1 MGNVNKDVEKPALVY
16 SNHRAYLPCTLDVA
30 SMTTP
35 MQGKGM
41 WIMWI
46 LGKNA
51 LSRLQLFSS
60 FHNRD
65 TAYLALSFVSFFIIQ
80 YKSKLRM
87 AQAVR
92 DQRCD
97 IVKAPF
103 VRCVCISQK
112 HDVEVEVGAKLLKL
126 FSAPRVLSG
135 KRHMGNYF

>member
-1 MGNVNKDVEKPALVY
+1 
-16 SNHRAYLPCTLDVA
+16 
-30 SMTTP
+30 
-35 MQGKGM
+35 
-41 WIMWI
+41 MWI

-65 TAYLALSFVSFFIIQ
+65 TAYLALSFVSFFVIQ

-92 DQRCD
+92 DQRCG

-103 VRCVCISQK
+103 VKRVCISQK
-112 HDVEVEVGAKLLKL
+112 HDVEVEVGVKLLKL